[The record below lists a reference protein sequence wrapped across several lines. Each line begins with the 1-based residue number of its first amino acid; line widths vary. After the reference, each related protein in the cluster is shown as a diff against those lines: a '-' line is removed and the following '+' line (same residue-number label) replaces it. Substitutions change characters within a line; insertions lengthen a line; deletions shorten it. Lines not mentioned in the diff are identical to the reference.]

1 MRRRRM
7 CSRYS
12 SARRSRSMM
21 STRCTTPRVAAAAA
35 AAAARRPSRPR
46 ARPAARAITCAPA
59 PHLLTQPA
67 CSRAAQAQLEFFQ
80 SRLIDSLEQKQ
91 RAMARQVGF
100 KHGRRPADPAK
111 GDAKGGEGDAKRAK
125 VVCTPRRRPPGR
137 CFPLPLSSLH
147 PLPRRRS
154 LPCVRR
160 RCPRLLLRSRCRSP
174 PPCCRA
180 PSPPSPAVSLTLA
193 ALAR

>member
-1 MRRRRM
+1 
-7 CSRYS
+7 
-12 SARRSRSMM
+12 M
-21 STRCTTPRVAAAAA
+21 STRCTTPRLAAAAA

-125 VVCTPRRRPPGR
+125 VVSLLAAALPAAASRCLSPPCTLCPAAAHCPASVAAALACCCALVAARPSLAAALTRRPHPP
-137 CFPLPLSSLH
+137 FPS
-147 PLPRRRS
+147 
-154 LPCVRR
+154 
-160 RCPRLLLRSRCRSP
+160 
-174 PPCCRA
+174 
-180 PSPPSPAVSLTLA
+180 LA
-193 ALAR
+193 ALARWARRRPGRA